1 MRVPSASQLLEV
13 WERGLAQPS
22 VQRALLLLA
31 VACPEKSLDDL
42 ARLSIGQRDA
52 LLLTLRE
59 WTFGSQL
66 DGVTSCP
73 QCSEGLELTFN
84 VADVRATSQVEPDE
98 SLTLN
103 AAGYQVQFRLPNSLD
118 LTVADSQ
125 AVTSAQRAL
134 VERCVL
140 SAHQNGEER
149 SADQLPEQVVMAM
162 QERMSQ
168 ADPQALVQLNVTCPA
183 CGHPWQAEFDI
194 GSYFWAEVN
203 AFALR
208 SLQQVHTLALAYG
221 WSEADILA
229 MSPWRRQIY
238 LEMLGA

>member
-13 WERGLAQPS
+13 WERGLAQPP

-59 WTFGSQL
+59 GMFGSQL
-66 DGVTSCP
+66 NGVASCP

-84 VADVRATSQVEPDE
+84 VADVRAAQVEPDE

-118 LTVADSQ
+118 LIAGSQ
-125 AVTSAQRAL
+125 AVAITQRLL

-140 SAHQNGEER
+140 SAHQNGQER
-149 SADQLPEQVVMAM
+149 SADQLPEQVVTAM

-168 ADPQALVQLNVTCPA
+168 ADPQAQVQLNVACPA

-194 GSYFWAEVN
+194 VSFLWAEVN

-229 MSPWRRQIY
+229 MTPWRRQIY